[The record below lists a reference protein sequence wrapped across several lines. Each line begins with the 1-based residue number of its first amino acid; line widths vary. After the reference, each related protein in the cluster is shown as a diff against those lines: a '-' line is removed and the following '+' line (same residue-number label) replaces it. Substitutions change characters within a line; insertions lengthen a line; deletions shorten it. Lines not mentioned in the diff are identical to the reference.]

1 MSLGS
6 LVSDLDGKCQEGE
19 RVTGKEGSVGVSLFY
34 QSDFL
39 QGRPGFK
46 ELKFLFF
53 LARA

>member
-19 RVTGKEGSVGVSLFY
+19 RVTGKESVGVSLFY
-34 QSDFL
+34 QSDFFL

-46 ELKFLFF
+46 ELKFLF
-53 LARA
+53 LARV